1 MQAAATR
8 RRLVQALGLA
18 ALPRLG
24 AAAAAGRARVTLRLS
39 HVVAQQTP
47 KGLALEHF
55 RERVQALSQGDIQ
68 VVIHPNSLLYGDE
81 DEMQALQ
88 LGAVDMLAPSLSKF
102 GPIGFPEFELFDLP
116 FLFDDAEQVQR
127 VKQGAVGQEL
137 LALLARQRLVGLG
150 YLDNGFKHMSANRPL
165 LAPEDFVGLRV
176 RIQSSRVIAHQMRAL
191 GARPVVLSFGE
202 TRRALAARVVDGT
215 ENPISNFWTQNMHQV
230 QTDMSLT
237 AHGYLGYCIVVHE
250 RFWRQLAPGDRALIG
265 QALAESLAWG
275 SAMAQRANEQ
285 DLAALRASSATRV
298 HELDAV
304 QRQRLRHATR
314 SVHEGLA
321 ARIGEEWI
329 RRIRGAAAASA

>member
-1 MQAAATR
+1 
-8 RRLVQALGLA
+8 
-18 ALPRLG
+18 
-24 AAAAAGRARVTLRLS
+24 
-39 HVVAQQTP
+39 
-47 KGLALEHF
+47 
-55 RERVQALSQGDIQ
+55 
-68 VVIHPNSLLYGDE
+68 
-81 DEMQALQ
+81 
-88 LGAVDMLAPSLSKF
+88 
-102 GPIGFPEFELFDLP
+102 
-116 FLFDDAEQVQR
+116 
-127 VKQGAVGQEL
+127 
-137 LALLARQRLVGLG
+137 
-150 YLDNGFKHMSANRPL
+150 
-165 LAPEDFVGLRV
+165 
-176 RIQSSRVIAHQMRAL
+176 MRAL

-329 RRIRGAAAASA
+329 RRIRGAAAASV